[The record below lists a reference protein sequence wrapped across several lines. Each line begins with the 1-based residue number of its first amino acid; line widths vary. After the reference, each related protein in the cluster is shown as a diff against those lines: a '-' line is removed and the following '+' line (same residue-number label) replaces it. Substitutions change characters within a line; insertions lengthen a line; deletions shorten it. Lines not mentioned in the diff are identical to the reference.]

1 MFSKA
6 LLSLLSPLHSLAGA
20 HENKAVVAHHKHT
33 APAWIIAG
41 ANRPQQQGKECVLT
55 KRKWMGHRPRRR
67 LISPK
72 LEDEKDGHDTKPDV
86 GILGLG
92 RRQKKCMPDKEV
104 CEADASSALG
114 GRCVP
119 TASSSLTTT
128 SRQLS
133 EETELCYFECPDPKV
148 CKCHPANTY
157 TINGEWDS
165 VYSKEE
171 CSESMASACRN
182 GDFEKCFPNE
192 ILQFKGG
199 ACSYYECLDDG
210 KAKSECKTT
219 YIEAYD
225 KFCRDHLDEWKDA
238 ENNTTICQDVDIIAI
253 YASMYNNSYYMEYLT
268 NPNVVSSFS
277 SSSLIATRFW

>member
-6 LLSLLSPLHSLAGA
+6 LLSLLSPLHPLAGA

-86 GILGLG
+86 GILG
-92 RRQKKCMPDKEV
+92 RRQKKCIPDKEV
-104 CEADASSALG
+104 CEADASSSLG

-119 TASSSLTTT
+119 TASSSSTTT
-128 SRQLS
+128 SRKLS
-133 EETELCYFECPDPKV
+133 EETELCYFKCPDPKV
-148 CKCHPANTY
+148 CKCHH
-157 TINGEWDS
+157 NGGS
-165 VYSKEE
+165 GYSAEE
-171 CSESMASACRN
+171 CTESTASACRN
-182 GDFEKCFPNE
+182 GDIEKCFPNE
-192 ILQFKGG
+192 ILYFKGL
-199 ACSYYECLDDG
+199 CS
-210 KAKSECKTT
+210 
-219 YIEAYD
+219 
-225 KFCRDHLDEWKDA
+225 
-238 ENNTTICQDVDIIAI
+238 V
-253 YASMYNNSYYMEYLT
+253 MEYLT
-268 NPNVVSSFS
+268 NPNMVSSFS